1 MIVRVIVGLMVSLLL
16 MGCVDRPDPAPAT
29 MSTVAAPWPA
39 PRDAISYIRA
49 AGLPELDL
57 DSRADPFILSI
68 TVTVDDQDVSLPAF
82 IGVDRLRAVQAPV
95 HTHESGGDVWL
106 EGDGNRDVTLG
117 QFFTLWGVR
126 FSDGCLGN
134 ACADLTV
141 TADGQVVDDPA
152 ALVLRGNDVISVTAR
167 TP

>member
-1 MIVRVIVGLMVSLLL
+1 MVSLLL
-16 MGCVDRPDPAPAT
+16 MGCVGRPDPAPAA
-29 MSTVAAPWPA
+29 MSTDAPPWAA
-39 PRDAISYIRA
+39 PRDAISHIRA

-68 TVTVDDQDVSLPAF
+68 TVTVDDRNVSLPAF

-95 HTHESGGDVWL
+95 HTHDSGGDVWL

-126 FSDGCLGN
+126 FADGCLGN